1 VGGSNL
7 KVKNVCKERG
17 NQQRKAHRVALFL
30 RWHKALKRPERQAEK
45 PVFFDRKAA

>member
-17 NQQRKAHRVALFL
+17 KQQRKAHRVALFL

-45 PVFFDRKAA
+45 PAFID

>member
-7 KVKNVCKERG
+7 KVKKCL
-17 NQQRKAHRVALFL
+17 QRARQAAEKAHRVALFL

-45 PVFFDRKAA
+45 PAFFDRKAA